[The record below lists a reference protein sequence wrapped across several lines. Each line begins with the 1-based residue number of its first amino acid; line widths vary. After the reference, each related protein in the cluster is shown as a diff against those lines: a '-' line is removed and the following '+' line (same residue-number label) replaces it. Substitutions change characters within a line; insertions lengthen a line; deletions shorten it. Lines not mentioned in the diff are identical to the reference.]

1 MLTIDAEEFVHVPA
15 IGENSGDNTFDSAL
29 VVSDRDGS
37 VLERSEFLMDDLTAQ
52 AAAIAALEN
61 SLLVLTETGGT
72 ITTDGTEQNLYVNNA
87 PAGVYDP
94 KIICVDFANQTATET
109 IVIREYYRIKSG
121 GNFIQ
126 EDEEIFIGVRTLN
139 LKIIELT
146 PNRFGVKVTI
156 QRTAGG
162 AKDYDYEAVY
172 KI

>member
-1 MLTIDAEEFVHVPA
+1 MLTIDAEELVHVPA
-15 IGENSGDNTFDSAL
+15 VGENSGDNAFDSTL

-52 AAAIAALEN
+52 AAAIADLEN
-61 SLLVLTETGGT
+61 SLLVLTETGAT

-94 KIICVDFANQTATET
+94 KIICIDFSNQTAAET

-121 GNFIQ
+121 GNFVQ
-126 EDEEIFIGVRTLN
+126 EDEEFFVGVRALN

-156 QRTAGG
+156 EKTAGTNQ
-162 AKDYDYEAVY
+162 DYDYEAVY